1 MGIHPYGLFGT
12 YESNTPFGKNYE
24 IQHQLDVR
32 QAQLNALSK
41 KTNLSDDDIA
51 KKEQLNKTIN
61 MLSNKLGNNAST
73 AATSQSNANENSF
86 TQQTKNA
93 RNTSET
99 HSVSLGKNNNVSVSS
114 ASSATSTIAGSKA
127 IFPEGSVISKN
138 QNAGIY
144 SPTQVTTQDS
154 SYLKGFFID
163 LKL

>member
-32 QAQLNALSK
+32 TAQLNALSK

-51 KKEQLNKTIN
+51 KKEQLNKTVN
-61 MLSNKLGNNAST
+61 MLSSKLNNNSSTTAS
-73 AATSQSNANENSF
+73 AALATSAN
-86 TQQTKNA
+86 
-93 RNTSET
+93 
-99 HSVSLGKNNNVSVSS
+99 
-114 ASSATSTIAGSKA
+114 KA
-127 IFPEGSVISKN
+127 VTDNKTTFPEGSVISKN

-144 SPTQVTTQDS
+144 SPNQVVNKD

>member
-86 TQQTKNA
+86 AQQTKNA
-93 RNTSET
+93 SN
-99 HSVSLGKNNNVSVSS
+99 
-114 ASSATSTIAGSKA
+114 TIAGSKA
-127 IFPEGSVISKN
+127 IFPEGSVVSKN

-144 SPTQVTTQDS
+144 SPNQVTSQDA

>member
-93 RNTSET
+93 S
-99 HSVSLGKNNNVSVSS
+99 H
-114 ASSATSTIAGSKA
+114 TIAGSKA

-144 SPTQVTTQDS
+144 SPTQVTSQDS